1 MLFYIFFNVV
11 GTILFTIFI
20 YKIIY
25 LNMEKQLINE
35 AKRLQELAG
44 INEVKIQ
51 TKEDILKQEVMDV
64 LRRNGIDEDYFES
77 MGGKEIEGGSEEW
90 LDVVSDITGK
100 DAYQGNFDDED
111 DEKIRDFM
119 EKLDELGIEFF

>member
-1 MLFYIFFNVV
+1 M
-11 GTILFTIFI
+11 T
-20 YKIIY
+20 
-25 LNMEKQLINE
+25 KQLIKE

-51 TKEDILKQEVMDV
+51 TQKDTVGQKIMDI

-77 MGGKEIEGGSEEW
+77 MGGKEIESGGEEW
-90 LDVVSDITGK
+90 MDVLSDITGK
-100 DAYQGNFDDED
+100 NAYESDDFDDED

>member
-1 MLFYIFFNVV
+1 M
-11 GTILFTIFI
+11 T
-20 YKIIY
+20 
-25 LNMEKQLINE
+25 KQLIKE

-51 TKEDILKQEVMDV
+51 TQKDTVGQKIMDI
-64 LRRNGIDEDYFES
+64 LRRNGIDEDYFGFRRGKKIES
-77 MGGKEIEGGSEEW
+77 GGEEW
-90 LDVVSDITGK
+90 MDVLSDITGK
-100 DAYQGNFDDED
+100 NAYEGNFDDED

>member
-1 MLFYIFFNVV
+1 
-11 GTILFTIFI
+11 
-20 YKIIY
+20 
-25 LNMEKQLINE
+25 MEKQLINE

>member
-1 MLFYIFFNVV
+1 M
-11 GTILFTIFI
+11 T
-20 YKIIY
+20 
-25 LNMEKQLINE
+25 KQLIKE
-35 AKRLQELAG
+35 AKRFQELAG

-51 TKEDILKQEVMDV
+51 TQKDTVGQKIMDI

-77 MGGKEIEGGSEEW
+77 MGGKEIESGGEEW
-90 LDVVSDITGK
+90 MDVLSDITGK
-100 DAYQGNFDDED
+100 NAYESDDFDDED

>member
-1 MLFYIFFNVV
+1 M
-11 GTILFTIFI
+11 T
-20 YKIIY
+20 
-25 LNMEKQLINE
+25 QLINE

-90 LDVVSDITGK
+90 LDVLSDITGK

-111 DEKIRDFM
+111 DEKIRDFI
-119 EKLDELGIEFF
+119 EKLDELGIEIW

>member
-1 MLFYIFFNVV
+1 M
-11 GTILFTIFI
+11 T
-20 YKIIY
+20 
-25 LNMEKQLINE
+25 KQLINE

-119 EKLDELGIEFF
+119 EKLDELGIEIW

>member
-1 MLFYIFFNVV
+1 M
-11 GTILFTIFI
+11 T
-20 YKIIY
+20 
-25 LNMEKQLINE
+25 KQLINE
-35 AKRLQELAG
+35 AKRFQELAG

-51 TKEDILKQEVMDV
+51 TQKDTVEQKIMDI

-77 MGGKEIEGGSEEW
+77 MGGKEIESGGEEW
-90 LDVVSDITGK
+90 MDVISDITGK
-100 DAYQGNFDDED
+100 NAYESDDFDDED

>member
-1 MLFYIFFNVV
+1 M
-11 GTILFTIFI
+11 T
-20 YKIIY
+20 
-25 LNMEKQLINE
+25 KQLIKE

-51 TKEDILKQEVMDV
+51 TQKDTVEQKIMDI

-77 MGGKEIEGGSEEW
+77 MGGKEIESGGEEW
-90 LDVVSDITGK
+90 MDVISDITGK
-100 DAYQGNFDDED
+100 NAYESDDFDDED

>member
-1 MLFYIFFNVV
+1 M
-11 GTILFTIFI
+11 
-20 YKIIY
+20 K
-25 LNMEKQLINE
+25 KQLINE

-51 TKEDILKQEVMDV
+51 TQKDTVEQKIMDI

-77 MGGKEIEGGSEEW
+77 MGGKEIESGGEEW
-90 LDVVSDITGK
+90 MDVISDITGK
-100 DAYQGNFDDED
+100 NAYESDDFDDED
-111 DEKIRDFM
+111 NKKIRDFM